1 MISSKG
7 ISGEV
12 RLVVSLA
19 LFAIAGAILYSLRY
33 YLVWDQKL
41 REHVW
46 PKDIPRHVFGMDC
59 GCDWADLCRGVY
71 FPEPVMKGK
80 ENPGGETAIQRA
92 IRRAL
97 GM

>member
-1 MISSKG
+1 MIFSKG

-46 PKDIPRHVFGMDC
+46 PKDIPRHVLVWIVVAIG
-59 GCDWADLCRGVY
+59 LILVGV
-71 FPEPVMKGK
+71 FISPSP
-80 ENPGGETAIQRA
+80 
-92 IRRAL
+92 L
-97 GM
+97 